1 MTKITL
7 VTTRYTKKQGTK
19 NGWKLVDTETE
30 EVTEQQ
36 HKNATNDDACKWFRR
51 LGGSETK
58 QMGYTCAGY
67 KCTKLISTSPDKEDK
82 TIREYTFQ
90 WIEAKN
96 N

>member
-7 VTTRYTKKQGTK
+7 TTTRYTKKTGTK

-30 EVTEQQ
+30 TVTEQQ
-36 HKNATNDDACKWFRR
+36 HKNATGDDTCKWFRR

-58 QMGYTCAGY
+58 QMGYTCSGY
-67 KCTKLISTSPDKEDK
+67 KCTKLTSTSPDKEDK

>member
-7 VTTRYTKKQGTK
+7 TTTRYTKKPGTK
-19 NGWKLVDTETE
+19 NAWAVLDTETE

-36 HKNATNDDACKWFRR
+36 HRNATSDETCKWFRR
-51 LGGSETK
+51 LGSSQSK
-58 QMGYTCAGY
+58 QMEYTCSGY
-67 KCTKLISTSPDKEDK
+67 KCTKLTSTSPDKESK
-82 TIREYTFQ
+82 TIREYKFQ